1 MPRIELGVAGWEAR
15 MLPLCYGAPTI
26 RQIFNLFQGLAT
38 KPGNSLAGAQQ
49 SQLHQDQQQQQQQSI
64 ETLARSGN
72 ESDSLQNIDKIE
84 TVGDSEPRPKRD
96 YRHRQRHR
104 HSSSEFGS
112 MPFESGLR
120 GFKFHEEFLNFR
132 QNFFDGRQL
141 FFGSNSDN
149 NASKRKRWRHESNFC
164 IFTANIKISRC

>member
-1 MPRIELGVAGWEAR
+1 M
-15 MLPLCYGAPTI
+15 
-26 RQIFNLFQGLAT
+26 
-38 KPGNSLAGAQQ
+38 AGAQQ
-49 SQLHQDQQQQQQQSI
+49 SQLHQDQQQQQHQQSI

-149 NASKRKRWRHESNFC
+149 NASKRKRWRLMHESNFC
-164 IFTANIKISRC
+164 IFTANIKNLALLKESLRTFNSGSTKSPFWFLPTLYSMGVKKRPPGSK